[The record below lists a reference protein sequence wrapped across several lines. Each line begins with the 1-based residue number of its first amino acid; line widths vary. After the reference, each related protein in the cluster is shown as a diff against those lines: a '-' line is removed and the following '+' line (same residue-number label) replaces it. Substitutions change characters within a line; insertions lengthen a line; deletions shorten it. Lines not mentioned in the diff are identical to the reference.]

1 MEIGKIMQIAPNY
14 INHRVA
20 VQLDIATYKKIEEAL
35 ENYSLYQNM
44 QETYEE
50 NNEVLSFKDAR
61 EYYGKLDKAK

>member
-1 MEIGKIMQIAPNY
+1 MQIAPNY
-14 INHRVA
+14 IVNEQNHKVA

-44 QETYEE
+44 QDTYEE
-50 NNEVLSFKDAR
+50 ANETLSFKDAR